1 MPTMSTLALFA
12 AQATPPDSLMA
23 KITVPLG
30 ALIFLGSIY
39 WLLRSNLGTRRGYLV
54 FGAAFFGYMIIQ
66 SAFWAFGAP
75 GTPVATGPTN
85 LPGQP
90 ANAYQPEWVPF
101 AEDSRIGNGEYSW
114 ISDAEWGPVP
124 EHFEEEAEVGV
135 GDIHGFFA
143 SDAGHELVQEHWKP
157 DTESVQYAQRDGGY
171 PVLKVTYLET
181 DEESGEVVAD
191 GEEVTLYGYFDA
203 GAASFPAIVFLLI
216 SLVGFAIH
224 ALLLDRDEQRE
235 KRELAELRES
245 RGVAAPEPVAADA

>member
-1 MPTMSTLALFA
+1 MSTLALFA
-12 AQATPPDSLMA
+12 AQATPPDSLLA

-30 ALIFLGSIY
+30 AVIFLGSIY
-39 WLLRSNLGTRRGYLV
+39 MLLRSNLGTRRGYLV
-54 FGAAFFGYMIIQ
+54 FAAAFFGYMIIQ

-90 ANAYQPEWVPF
+90 ANAYQPEWVAF
-101 AEDSRIGNGEYSW
+101 AEGSRIANGDYAW
-114 ISDAEWGPVP
+114 INDAEWGPVP
-124 EHFEEEAEVGV
+124 EEFAGTAEVGV

-143 SDAGHELVQEHWKP
+143 GEAGHELVEEHWKP
-157 DTESVQYAQRDGGY
+157 DTDRIEYARQDGGY
-171 PVLKVTYLET
+171 PVLRVTYVET
-181 DEESGEVVAD
+181 DESTGEVVAGGD
-191 GEEVTLYGYFDA
+191 EVTLYGYFDA
-203 GAASFPAIVFLLI
+203 GNASFPAIVFLLI

-235 KRELAELRES
+235 KRELAELRAT